1 MTDVSDVNSEQKRD
15 ALRSVLKLARQ
26 QLSKTQ
32 VEEYSATIAKTLLT
46 HLEPSTKVAGYLA
59 LGNEVKL
66 DRVLHAARQQQCLT
80 YVPIVQAENTMVFS
94 PVNDD
99 IPLVKNQYGILEPKL
114 TLSDCIPA
122 SELDVVLV
130 PLVGFDEQCQRMGMG
145 GGYYDRAFA
154 HKRQD
159 NTAKPLL
166 IGVAYEVQSTRSVLA
181 DWWDV
186 PLDMVITEKRTIHR
200 PETPT

>member
-1 MTDVSDVNSEQKRD
+1 MTDVSDVNNEQKRE
-15 ALRSVLKLARQ
+15 ALRSVLQLARR
-26 QLSKTQ
+26 QLNKAQ
-32 VEEYSATIAKTLLT
+32 VEEYSETIAETLLM
-46 HLEPSTKVAGYLA
+46 HLEPSVKVAGYLA

-66 DRVLHAARQQQCLT
+66 DSVLHAARLQQCLT

-94 PVNDD
+94 PINDD

-159 NTAKPLL
+159 KAAKPLL

-186 PLDMVITEKRTIHR
+186 PLDMVVTEKRTIHR
-200 PETPT
+200 P

>member
-1 MTDVSDVNSEQKRD
+1 MTDVSDVNNEQKRE
-15 ALRSVLKLARQ
+15 ALRSVLQLARR
-26 QLSKTQ
+26 QLDKAQ
-32 VEEYSATIAKTLLT
+32 VEEYSDTIAETLLT
-46 HLEPSTKVAGYLA
+46 HLEPAAKVAGYLA

-66 DRVLHAARQQQCLT
+66 DSVLHAARRQQCQT

-94 PVNDD
+94 PISDD
-99 IPLVKNQYGILEPKL
+99 TPLVKNQYGILEPKL
-114 TLSDCIPA
+114 TLNECIPA

-154 HKRQD
+154 HKRED
-159 NTAKPLL
+159 TEAKPVL
-166 IGVAYEVQSTRSVLA
+166 IGVAYEVQCTRSVLA

-186 PLDMVITEKRTIHR
+186 PLDRVVTEKRTIHR
-200 PETPT
+200 P

>member
-1 MTDVSDVNSEQKRD
+1 MTDVSDVNNEQKRE
-15 ALRSVLKLARQ
+15 ALRSVLQLARR
-26 QLSKTQ
+26 QLNKAQ
-32 VEEYSATIAKTLLT
+32 VEEYSETIAETLLM
-46 HLEPSTKVAGYLA
+46 HLEPSVKVAGYLA

-66 DRVLHAARQQQCLT
+66 DSVLRAARLQQCLT

-94 PVNDD
+94 PINDD

-159 NTAKPLL
+159 KAAKPLL

-186 PLDMVITEKRTIHR
+186 PLDMVVTEKRTIHR
-200 PETPT
+200 P